1 MSAASGV
8 RAFVAERRD
17 QLISDLAA
25 WVSIPSVSASADHH
39 ADVVRSAEWLAG
51 ACRTIG
57 FPTVEIWHTGG
68 LPAVFAEWPSE
79 TPDAPT
85 VLVYGHHDVQPVDN
99 ASWTTPPFD
108 LVVDGDTLRG
118 RGTSDD
124 KGQVLFHLLALQAHL
139 AANGRFAPAVTLK
152 LLIEGEEESGS
163 PSLAA
168 LLAEHADRLEPDV
181 IVVTDTEMIGEA
193 TPSTVVGMRG
203 IVVCQVEFRGVEADL
218 HSGKFGSAVPNA
230 ATALARTIAAL
241 HDRDGRVQVPGFYD
255 DVVELSAA
263 QRAAFAKLPYDEDTF
278 LKLVGARTVVGE
290 ADFSP
295 MERIGARPSADVN
308 ALWSSGPATGRA
320 MIVPGT
326 ASAELSFRLVPD
338 QQPERIRRAVEEFV
352 RSEKPPGIESTV
364 TWRGQGVRACR
375 VDTESAGFAA
385 LTKAI
390 STAFDG
396 KPVLRTREGGSGP
409 EAKLQ
414 DALRAPL
421 LFLGVGLPDDQTH
434 ASNEKASLT
443 MLLRGAEAAAL
454 LWDELGRN
462 GATRTDTASS

>member
-1 MSAASGV
+1 MSATAGV
-8 RAFVAERRD
+8 RALIAEHRD
-17 QLISDLAA
+17 QLISNLAA
-25 WVSIPSVSASADHH
+25 WVSIPSLSASPDHY

-51 ACRTIG
+51 ACTKAG
-57 FPTVEIWHTGG
+57 FPTVEIWQSGG

-79 TPDAPT
+79 TPDAPI
-85 VLVYGHHDVQPVDN
+85 VLVYGHHDVQPVEST
-99 ASWTTPPFD
+99 SWATPPFE
-108 LVVDGDTLRG
+108 LVLDGDTLRG

-139 AANGRFAPAVTLK
+139 AVNGRSAPAVTLR

-163 PSLAA
+163 PSLRA
-168 LLAEHADRLEPDV
+168 LLAEHADRLNPDV

-203 IVVCQVEFRGVEADL
+203 IVVCQVEFRGVDADL
-218 HSGKFGSAVPNA
+218 HSGKFGGAVPNA
-230 ATALARTIAAL
+230 ATALARTLAAL

-255 DVVELSAA
+255 DVVELNAA
-263 QRAAFAKLPYDEDTF
+263 QRAGFAQLPYDEEAF
-278 LKLVGARTVVGE
+278 LKRAGARTVVGE
-290 ADFSP
+290 AAFSP
-295 MERIGARPSADVN
+295 LERLVARPSADVN
-308 ALWSSGPATGRA
+308 ALWSSGPATGRV

-338 QQPERIRRAVEEFV
+338 QQPETIRKAVENFF
-352 RSEKPPGIESTV
+352 RSEASSGIECTV
-364 TWRGQGVRACR
+364 RWRGSGVRACG
-375 VDTESAGFAA
+375 VDTESAEFAA
-385 LTKAI
+385 LTTAI

-409 EAKLQ
+409 EAKIQDVLQ
-414 DALRAPL
+414 APL

-454 LWDELGRN
+454 LWDELGST
-462 GATRTDTASS
+462 TRTDIARP